1 MFYLFVLSRVIKFIE
16 IESRMVVA
24 RGWEKEKWE
33 LFFNGY
39 RVLVVQDGEDFYGW
53 VVVVAVCK
61 YIKYNVSILS
71 ATELYT

>member
-1 MFYLFVLSRVIKFIE
+1 MPILGKLID

-24 RGWEKEKWE
+24 RGWEKEKWA

-39 RVLVVQDGEDFYGW
+39 RVLVLQDEEDFYGW
-53 VVVVAVCK
+53 MVVVVVCK
-61 YIKYNVSILS
+61 YIKHNVNILS

>member
-1 MFYLFVLSRVIKFIE
+1 MFYLFVLSRVVKFIE

-24 RGWEKEKWE
+24 RGWEKEKWA

-39 RVLVVQDGEDFYGW
+39 RVLVLQDEEDFYGW
-53 VVVVAVCK
+53 MVVVVVCK
-61 YIKYNVSILS
+61 YIKHNVNILS